1 MRISKC
7 ADEID
12 LVPARC
18 EGVPFGVEDSEGI
31 LTVVTNLSSFV
42 LTAEQLD
49 ALKFGLT
56 HSICPPSINKT
67 DIFTRF
73 ELISQRMIRNLKDSK
88 DTGKLVTE
96 LSHLAHTYVSTYR
109 PTTAD
114 LKKHGILKNLR
125 KNKDIV
131 ILQPDKENGVVFLD
145 RTAYDRG
152 ILKIINDTSKFKP
165 LSNDPTLNR
174 EGKLQR
180 FLRDLKNAI

>member
-1 MRISKC
+1 MTRISSVLNSLDSYILYK
-7 ADEID
+7 AVAHSVTKAANQFIKTHEKK
-12 LVPARC
+12 LKNLTRNSVL
-18 EGVPFGVEDSEGI
+18 PFTSSE
-31 LTVVTNLSSFV
+31 VVTNLSSFV

-67 DIFTRF
+67 DIFTCF

-88 DTGKLVTE
+88 NTGKLVTE
-96 LSHLAHTYVSTYR
+96 LSHLAHNYVSAYR

-131 ILQPDKENGVVFLD
+131 ILQPDKGNGVVVLD
-145 RTAYDRG
+145 RTAY
-152 ILKIINDTSKFKP
+152 FKN
-165 LSNDPTLNR
+165 S
-174 EGKLQR
+174 Q
-180 FLRDLKNAI
+180 